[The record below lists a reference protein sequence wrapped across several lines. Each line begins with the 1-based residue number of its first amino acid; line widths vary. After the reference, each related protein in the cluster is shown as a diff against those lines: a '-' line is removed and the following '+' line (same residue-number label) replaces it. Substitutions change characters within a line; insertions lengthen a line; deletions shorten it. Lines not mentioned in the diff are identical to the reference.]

1 MPTARFLVGIL
12 SFVGLTPKV
21 KFRLTNANLGV
32 NQYQLVN
39 THFSKLSLLNLYEE
53 GINRVISDIK
63 VDIDALRLTIN
74 PVPSIN
80 TIKTFLLKKAEGLC
94 SLYGNNY
101 WIAIAI
107 EQLANSNQFLNSL

>member
-80 TIKTFLLKKAEGLC
+80 TKKAEGLC